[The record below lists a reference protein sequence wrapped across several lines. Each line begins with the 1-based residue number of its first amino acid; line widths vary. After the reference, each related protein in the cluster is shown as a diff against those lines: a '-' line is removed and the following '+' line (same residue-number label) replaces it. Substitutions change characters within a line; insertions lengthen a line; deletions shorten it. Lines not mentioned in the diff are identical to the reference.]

1 MAAYLRRPAKHDDDD
16 VGVMMKTRM
25 RMMSLTMS
33 VTMTR
38 EALQAKLMP
47 LGPVYFN
54 QKSESND
61 QRVEGLEVSGLGPN
75 PNRKP

>member
-1 MAAYLRRPAKHDDDD
+1 
-16 VGVMMKTRM
+16 
-25 RMMSLTMS
+25 MMSLTMS